1 MISKEVLKRIQLVVL
16 DLDGTILDDNGN
28 LHPDT
33 VVLVKKLKELGVKF
47 SIATG
52 RLHNA
57 TVSYAQTLSIEE
69 PIISLDGTLIKN
81 YLTDK
86 IIYQSAIPERI
97 VVKAISLA
105 DRYFLKI
112 ALCHGDAIYYTEENS
127 LIPNLLE
134 KFGAKYEIVN
144 SYNGIINKT
153 LEIVMTS
160 DYSNMLRLAANKLS
174 FPFTFGVRTSFY
186 KAQSHGGIYYLE
198 VRKMGSNKGEALK
211 KLCKHSHVKIKNT
224 AVLGDWYNDKSLFE
238 TDALKITVANA
249 VPEIKRLS
257 DMVTKNSNNEGGV
270 NEFLKLLLKSKS

>member
-1 MISKEVLKRIQLVVL
+1 MISKEVLKKIQLVVL

-28 LHPDT
+28 LHPNT

-52 RLHNA
+52 RLHSA
-57 TVSYAQTLSIEE
+57 TINYAETLSIDE

-81 YLTDK
+81 HVTDK
-86 IIYQSAIPERI
+86 IIYQSSVPERI
-97 VVKAISLA
+97 VSKAISLA

-134 KFGAKYEIVN
+134 KFGAKYEMVN
-144 SYNGIINKT
+144 SYQGIINNT

-160 DYSNMLRLAANKLS
+160 DYSNMLRQAANKLS
-174 FPFTFGVRTSFY
+174 FPFSFGVRTSFY
-186 KAQSHGGIYYLE
+186 KSQSHGGIYYLE

-211 KLCKHSHVKIKNT
+211 ILCKHCRIKIKNA

-238 TDALKITVANA
+238 TDALKIAVDNA

-257 DMVTKNSNNEGGV
+257 DMVTKNSNNEGGA
-270 NEFLKLLLKSKS
+270 NEFLKLLLKSKT

>member
-1 MISKEVLKRIQLVVL
+1 MISKEVLKRIQYVVF

-52 RLHNA
+52 RLHSA
-57 TVSYAQTLSIEE
+57 TVSYAQTLSIDE

-81 YLTDK
+81 HLTDK
-86 IIYQSAIPERI
+86 IIYQSAIPEKI
-97 VVKAISLA
+97 VAKAISLA

-134 KFGAKYEIVN
+134 KFGARYEMVN
-144 SYNGIINKT
+144 SYHGIINNT

-160 DYSNMLRLAANKLS
+160 DYSNMLRQASNKLS

-186 KAQSHGGIYYLE
+186 KSQSHGGIYYLE
-198 VRKMGSNKGEALK
+198 VRKMGSNKGDALK
-211 KLCKHSHVKIKNT
+211 KLCKYSHVKIKHA

-238 TDALKITVANA
+238 TDALKIAVANA

-257 DMVTKNSNNEGGV
+257 DMITKNTNNEGGV
-270 NEFLKLLLKSKS
+270 NEFFKLLLKSKS